1 MIRLLQLMPPPP
13 PCATHTHTTSACSAA
28 VCNVVPA
35 DVDTNALSTSETM
48 DNELEFLLS
57 LEAALLVGPVVV
69 VLAWQAF
76 VMRGDIA
83 ALCLRRADPVLTGPA
98 RDGPLEE
105 LLREKPQ
112 SAAEFDGAEGG
123 AVKGM

>member
-1 MIRLLQLMPPPP
+1 
-13 PCATHTHTTSACSAA
+13 
-28 VCNVVPA
+28 
-35 DVDTNALSTSETM
+35 M

-57 LEAALLVGPVVV
+57 VEAALLVGPVVV

-76 VMRGDIA
+76 VMRGYIA
-83 ALCLRRADPVLTGPA
+83 AVCLRLAGPVLTGHAP
-98 RDGPLEE
+98 DGPLEE

-112 SAAEFDGAEGG
+112 SAAELDGAEGG